1 METPAIQFETSG
13 GAGKPLVLIHGLGGS
28 ARSWDRII
36 GHLQDHRELVVL
48 DLPGHGRSPASQ
60 QDTTFSGL
68 VHSVEAFLH
77 TQDLHDDADIV
88 RSSLGGRIVLEL
100 SRCGAVAS
108 AIALDPAGFWR
119 GWERHYVF
127 ASLMGMI
134 KLIRG
139 LGSLIHSL
147 AKPSIRPISFH
158 QLSYNPSHLPED
170 FVSGEVK
177 SCHEAPNFEA
187 IIKDLTS
194 IAPQQGPAAKN
205 VRSVAI
211 GWGRQDRLSFPRQ
224 RRRAQAALPGA
235 SLHWF
240 DRCGHFPMW
249 DQPLDTARFIR
260 RTLDIE

>member
-1 METPAIQFETSG
+1 METPAIQFETS

-68 VHSVEAFLH
+68 VHSVEAFLR
-77 TQDLHDDADIV
+77 TQDLNDADIV
-88 RSSLGGRIVLEL
+88 GSSLGGRIVLEL
-100 SRCGAVAS
+100 ARRGAVAS
-108 AIALDPAGFWR
+108 AIALDPGGFWR

-127 ASLMGMI
+127 ASLMGTI

-139 LGSLIHSL
+139 LGSLRHSL
-147 AKPSIRPISFH
+147 AKPSIRPISFR

-170 FVSGEVK
+170 FVAGEIQ

-187 IIKDLTS
+187 IVRDLTS
-194 IAPQQGPAAKN
+194 IAPQQGPAAGY
-205 VRSVAI
+205 VRSMAI
-211 GWGRQDRLSFPRQ
+211 GWGRQDRLCFPRQ
-224 RRRAQAALPGA
+224 ARRAQAAFPGA

-249 DQPLDTARFIR
+249 DQPLETADFIL
-260 RTLDIE
+260 RTLHDE